1 MKCDKND
8 KLIIRYT
15 YFENESN
22 SKIGQI
28 VWKDVQ
34 YELRCWL
41 KMLFP
46 FIDAFIDES
55 LRQRISAGQLFQI
68 CVAGKLSSTT
78 RGAGRGS
85 EGEETG
91 HVPPTLTE
99 VGPGNA
105 SNFRLASCRHQ
116 NASNS
121 FCARAPPRTLVGAHN
136 FLRLCPCIAISW
148 PMDIRLPNLIM
159 VFYFIMFT
167 CSPSFTLAALHHL
180 MYMYIHT
187 MC

>member
-1 MKCDKND
+1 MTNW
-8 KLIIRYT
+8 LYAIHT
-15 YFENESN
+15 
-22 SKIGQI
+22 
-28 VWKDVQ
+28 
-34 YELRCWL
+34 L
-41 KMLFP
+41 KMNQTVKLVKLFEKM
-46 FIDAFIDES
+46 FNMSSVVDSRCCFHSSMLLLMKVWDSAFQLVNCFKFASQVNFHQQPEAREEG
-55 LRQRISAGQLFQI
+55 LR
-68 CVAGKLSSTT
+68 
-78 RGAGRGS
+78 
-85 EGEETG
+85 GEETG